1 MTFSPTVDERQLKL
15 VHFFPDKIAESA
27 TTRFAA
33 KHRQR
38 ISKRISGRTEKVT
51 GQQTTCVLPWV
62 VAAAA
67 EVRIIPRFRH
77 LLRAICQK
85 PRRNSESPPP
95 PQLQASLPADA
106 AVAVPPVDAVRSRSY
121 IQSTRYLEKIR
132 ERSISPN
139 PASTTAARPFDGRVV
154 VSVSRDIPRA
164 ARQHPFFP
172 IASR

>member
-85 PRRNSESPPP
+85 PRRNSDPAAPSTTGFSPGGRGGRGPP
-95 PQLQASLPADA
+95 GGRGTFPILYSINPI
-106 AVAVPPVDAVRSRSY
+106 PR
-121 IQSTRYLEKIR
+121 EER

>member
-85 PRRNSESPPP
+85 PRRNSD
-95 PQLQASLPADA
+95 PAA
-106 AVAVPPVDAVRSRSY
+106 P
-121 IQSTRYLEKIR
+121 
-132 ERSISPN
+132 
-139 PASTTAARPFDGRVV
+139 STTGFSPGGRGGRGPPGGRGTFPILY
-154 VSVSRDIPRA
+154 SINPIPREDTRA
-164 ARQHPFFP
+164 LD
-172 IASR
+172 

>member
-77 LLRAICQK
+77 LPAQSAKNLAAI
-85 PRRNSESPPP
+85 
-95 PQLQASLPADA
+95 LIPAA
-106 AVAVPPVDAVRSRSY
+106 P
-121 IQSTRYLEKIR
+121 
-132 ERSISPN
+132 
-139 PASTTAARPFDGRVV
+139 STTGFSPGGRGGRGPPGGRGTFPILY
-154 VSVSRDIPRA
+154 SINPIPREDTRA
-164 ARQHPFFP
+164 LD
-172 IASR
+172 